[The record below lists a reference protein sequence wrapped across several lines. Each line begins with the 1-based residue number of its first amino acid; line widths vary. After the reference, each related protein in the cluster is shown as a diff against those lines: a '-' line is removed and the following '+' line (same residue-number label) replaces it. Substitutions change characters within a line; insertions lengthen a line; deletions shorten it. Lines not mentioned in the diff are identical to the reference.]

1 MKKGRPLRTKYLSFG
16 LESAYL
22 SASPFTQS
30 VVAVQTSTAKS
41 QLHIPTGACILAWWR
56 PSLEPSRSSG
66 RATARRARRASIRWM
81 KLCNCQHARSLMS

>member
-41 QLHIPTGACILAWWR
+41 QLHIPTGACILAW
-56 PSLEPSRSSG
+56 
-66 RATARRARRASIRWM
+66 
-81 KLCNCQHARSLMS
+81 